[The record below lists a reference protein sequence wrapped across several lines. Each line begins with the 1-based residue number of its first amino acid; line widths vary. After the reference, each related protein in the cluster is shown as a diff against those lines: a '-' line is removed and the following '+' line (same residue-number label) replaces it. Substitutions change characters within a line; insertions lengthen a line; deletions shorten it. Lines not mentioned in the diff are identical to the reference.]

1 MLFRSQTKT
10 ADIPYY
16 LEHAELAVSND
27 GDYFSDHDVHQVL
40 IRSGY
45 ERKTENIK
53 NAHSEWF
60 EINLDIAKNAIKV
73 VKE

>member
-1 MLFRSQTKT
+1 M
-10 ADIPYY
+10 
-16 LEHAELAVSND
+16 
-27 GDYFSDHDVHQVL
+27 
-40 IRSGY
+40 RSGY

-60 EINLDIAKNAIKV
+60 EIDLDIAKNAIKA

>member
-1 MLFRSQTKT
+1 MKQQTKT
-10 ADIPYY
+10 ADIRYH

-27 GDYFSDHDVHQVL
+27 DNYFSDHDVHQVL
-40 IRSGY
+40 MRSGY

-60 EINLDIAKNAIKV
+60 EIDLDIAKNAIKA